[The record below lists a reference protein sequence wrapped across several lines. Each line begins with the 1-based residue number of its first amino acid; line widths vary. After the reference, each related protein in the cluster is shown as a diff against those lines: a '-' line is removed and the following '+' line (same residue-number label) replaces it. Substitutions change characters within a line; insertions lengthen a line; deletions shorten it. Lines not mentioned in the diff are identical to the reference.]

1 MSKPLNNSSTKKAP
15 PAQASMLLQS
25 TMTKRSGAGYTKRG
39 GKGTTK
45 GYTTTGTATNQN
57 HDWQKVRN
65 ANGEEVPI
73 YVKPDPMNK
82 QKEETKENASQPGTS
97 QIDNNKSSQMDPN
110 QSAVKQPGGVDMSL
124 ESGMQT
130 SQSIHS

>member
-82 QKEETKENASQPGTS
+82 QKEETKENAS
-97 QIDNNKSSQMDPN
+97 
-110 QSAVKQPGGVDMSL
+110 
-124 ESGMQT
+124 
-130 SQSIHS
+130 